1 MIISKHKIFYTIFSQ
16 FGGYMKSY
24 NDDNRFFDLGYDVY
38 FKAFFLNNKMLAGF
52 LSLLWNTKVNPEDIT
67 YDNTESVIPEG
78 KKIIYDVVANVTLHE
93 KEEINVNLEMQ
104 NLYHKYLNDRMAY
117 YAMRK
122 YSEKLEKAGQF
133 GNGWVESIW
142 FLGFDESKFHDNN
155 NEKWL
160 SEYRLIN
167 EDGNILTD
175 KFRINQIFL
184 KNKDKCPIIELQ
196 EFFKLCTSLDRDN
209 LPEFST
215 DREEAKEMLL
225 KMNNDKVLRAESFSH
240 EMFLMDQKAQ
250 FKSAREEGLEEGLTK
265 GKAEGIEER
274 NIAIAKKLFES
285 GQTKEFI
292 SSITGLSLDVLNNI
306 LK

>member
-1 MIISKHKIFYTIFSQ
+1 MNQEFDEDVFY
-16 FGGYMKSY
+16 
-24 NDDNRFFDLGYDVY
+24 DLRYDVY
-38 FKAFFLNNKMLAGF
+38 FKNFFLNNKMLAGF
-52 LSLLWNTKVNPEDIT
+52 LSLLWKTKVNPEDIT
-67 YDNTESVIPEG
+67 YDNTESVLPLG
-78 KKIIYDVVANVTLHE
+78 KKIIYDVVANVTLHK

-104 NLYHKYLNDRMAY
+104 NLYHKYLNERMAF

-122 YSEKLEKAGQF
+122 YSDKLKRANEF
-133 GNGWVESIW
+133 GNICIQSIW
-142 FLGFDESKFHDNN
+142 FLGFNDSKFHDNN
-155 NEKWL
+155 TEKWL
-160 SEYRLIN
+160 SEYKLTN
-167 EDGNILTD
+167 EDGNVLTD
-175 KFRINQIFL
+175 KFRIDQIFL

-196 EFFKLCTSLDRDN
+196 EFFKLCTSLDKHN

-240 EMFLMDQKAQ
+240 EMFLRDQKAQ

-265 GKAEGIEER
+265 GKAEGIQENKKE
-274 NIAIAKKLFES
+274 IAKKLFQS

-292 SSITGLSLDVLNNI
+292 SSITGLSLDELNNI

>member
-1 MIISKHKIFYTIFSQ
+1 MNKEFDEDVFY
-16 FGGYMKSY
+16 
-24 NDDNRFFDLGYDVY
+24 DLRYDVY
-38 FKAFFLNNKMLAGF
+38 FKNFFLNNKMLAGF
-52 LSLLWNTKVNPEDIT
+52 LSLLWKTKVNPEDIT
-67 YDNTESVIPEG
+67 YDNTESVLPLG
-78 KKIIYDVVANVTLHE
+78 KKIIYDVVANVTLHK

-196 EFFKLCTSLDRDN
+196 EFFKLCTPLNKHS
-209 LPEFST
+209 LPEFSS
-215 DREEAKEMLL
+215 EYAKEAKEMLL

-250 FKSAREEGLEEGLTK
+250 FKSAREEGLEEGLAK
-265 GKAEGIEER
+265 GIEER
-274 NIAIAKKLFES
+274 NIEIAKKLFEN

-292 SSITGLSLDVLNNI
+292 SSITGLSLDELNNI

>member
-1 MIISKHKIFYTIFSQ
+1 MNQEFDEDVFY
-16 FGGYMKSY
+16 
-24 NDDNRFFDLGYDVY
+24 DLRYDVY
-38 FKAFFLNNKMLAGF
+38 FKNFFLNNKMLAGF
-52 LSLLWNTKVNPEDIT
+52 LSLLWKTKVNPEDIT
-67 YDNTESVIPEG
+67 YDNTESVLPLG
-78 KKIIYDVVANVTLHE
+78 KKIIYDVVANVTLHK

-104 NLYHKYLNDRMAY
+104 NLYHKYLNERMAF

-122 YSEKLEKAGQF
+122 YSDKLKRVNEF
-133 GNGWVESIW
+133 GNICIESIW

-155 NEKWL
+155 TEKWL
-160 SEYRLIN
+160 SEYKLTN
-167 EDGNILTD
+167 EDGNVLTD
-175 KFRINQIFL
+175 KFRIDQIFL

-196 EFFKLCTSLDRDN
+196 EFFKLCTSLDKHN

-225 KMNNDKVLRAESFSH
+225 KMNNDKALRAESFSH
-240 EMFLMDQKAQ
+240 EMFLRDQKAQ
-250 FKSAREEGLEEGLTK
+250 FKTAREEGLEEGLVK

-292 SSITGLSLDVLNNI
+292 SSITGLSLDELNNI
-306 LK
+306 LN

>member
-1 MIISKHKIFYTIFSQ
+1 MNQEFDEDVFY
-16 FGGYMKSY
+16 
-24 NDDNRFFDLGYDVY
+24 DLRYDVY
-38 FKAFFLNNKMLAGF
+38 FKNFFLNNKMLAGF

-67 YDNTESVIPEG
+67 YDNTESVLPLG
-78 KKIIYDVVANVTLHE
+78 KKIIYDVVANVTLHK

-104 NLYHKYLNDRMAY
+104 NLYHKYLNERMAF

-122 YSEKLEKAGQF
+122 YSDKLKRANEFDNICIQ
-133 GNGWVESIW
+133 SIW
-142 FLGFDESKFHDNN
+142 FLGFNDSKFHDNN
-155 NEKWL
+155 TEKWL
-160 SEYRLIN
+160 SEYKLTN
-167 EDGNILTD
+167 EDGNVLTD
-175 KFRINQIFL
+175 KFRIDQIFL

-196 EFFKLCTSLDRDN
+196 EFFKLCTSLDKHN

-225 KMNNDKVLRAESFSH
+225 KMNNDKALRAESFSH
-240 EMFLMDQKAQ
+240 EMFLRDQKAQ
-250 FKSAREEGLEEGLTK
+250 FKTAREEGLEEGLVK

-292 SSITGLSLDVLNNI
+292 SSITGLSLDELNNI
-306 LK
+306 LN

>member
-1 MIISKHKIFYTIFSQ
+1 MNQEFDEDVFY
-16 FGGYMKSY
+16 
-24 NDDNRFFDLGYDVY
+24 DLRYDVY
-38 FKAFFLNNKMLAGF
+38 FKNFFLNNKMLAGF

-67 YDNTESVIPEG
+67 YDNTESVLPLG
-78 KKIIYDVVANVTLHE
+78 KKIIYDVVANVTLHK

-104 NLYHKYLNDRMAY
+104 NLYHKYLNERMAF

-122 YSEKLEKAGQF
+122 YSDKLKRANEF
-133 GNGWVESIW
+133 GNICIESIW
-142 FLGFDESKFHDNN
+142 FLGFNDSKFHDNN
-155 NEKWL
+155 TEKWL
-160 SEYRLIN
+160 SEYKLTN
-167 EDGNILTD
+167 EDGNVLTD
-175 KFRINQIFL
+175 KFRIDQIFL

-196 EFFKLCTSLDRDN
+196 EFFKLCTSLDKHN

-225 KMNNDKVLRAESFSH
+225 KMNNDKALRAESFSH
-240 EMFLMDQKAQ
+240 EMFLRDQKAQ
-250 FKSAREEGLEEGLTK
+250 FKSAREEGLEEGLVKGKAEGKAEGIQEGLVK

-292 SSITGLSLDVLNNI
+292 SSITGLSLDELNNI

>member
-1 MIISKHKIFYTIFSQ
+1 MNKEFDEDVFY
-16 FGGYMKSY
+16 
-24 NDDNRFFDLGYDVY
+24 DLRYDVY
-38 FKAFFLNNKMLAGF
+38 FKNFFLNNKMLAGF

-67 YDNTESVIPEG
+67 YDNTESVLPLG
-78 KKIIYDVVANVTLHE
+78 KKIIYDVVANVTLHK

-104 NLYHKYLNDRMAY
+104 NLYHKYLNERMAF

-122 YSEKLEKAGQF
+122 YSDKLKRANEF
-133 GNGWVESIW
+133 GNICIESIW
-142 FLGFDESKFHDNN
+142 FLGFNDSKFHDNN
-155 NEKWL
+155 TEKWL
-160 SEYRLIN
+160 SEYKLTN
-167 EDGNILTD
+167 EDGNVLTD
-175 KFRINQIFL
+175 KFRIDQIFL

-196 EFFKLCTSLDRDN
+196 EFFKLCTSLDKHN

-225 KMNNDKVLRAESFSH
+225 KMNNDKALRAESFSH
-240 EMFLMDQKAQ
+240 EMFLRDQKAQ
-250 FKSAREEGLEEGLTK
+250 FKTAREEGLEEGLVK

-292 SSITGLSLDVLNNI
+292 SSITGLSLDELNNI

>member
-1 MIISKHKIFYTIFSQ
+1 MNKEFDEDVFY
-16 FGGYMKSY
+16 
-24 NDDNRFFDLGYDVY
+24 DLRYDVY
-38 FKAFFLNNKMLAGF
+38 FKNFFLNNKMLAGF

-67 YDNTESVIPEG
+67 YDNTESVLPLG
-78 KKIIYDVVANVTLHE
+78 KKIIYDVVANVTLHG

-104 NLYHKYLNDRMAY
+104 NLYHKYLNERMAF

-122 YSEKLEKAGQF
+122 YSDKLKRANEF
-133 GNGWVESIW
+133 GNICIESIW
-142 FLGFDESKFHDNN
+142 FLGFNDSKFHDNN
-155 NEKWL
+155 TEKWL
-160 SEYRLIN
+160 SEYKLTN
-167 EDGNILTD
+167 EDGNVLTD
-175 KFRINQIFL
+175 KFRIDQIFL

-196 EFFKLCTSLDRDN
+196 EFFKLCTSLDKHN

-225 KMNNDKVLRAESFSH
+225 KMNNDKALRAESFSH

-250 FKSAREEGLEEGLTK
+250 FKTAREEGLEEGLVK

-292 SSITGLSLDVLNNI
+292 SSITGLSLDELNNI
-306 LK
+306 LN